1 MNEQYEISLTKLELD
16 KVLAMLSDHAASQ
29 AAKDRCL
36 AVRPSTDADEIR
48 HLLDETSAA
57 CACITVKGSPS
68 FGGLYDVGASLD
80 RADRGGCLSPE
91 ELLRIAAVLK
101 SARQTKAY
109 SEGEGRSA
117 QEPGVLDVY
126 FQQITTNKYLE
137 ERIFTSI
144 LSKDEI
150 ADAASSEL
158 ASIRRRIRQQS
169 AKIRESL
176 QKIITSP
183 SYAKILQEPIVTIRS
198 DRFVVPVKAECKSQL
213 PGLVHDVSSSGS
225 TYFIEPMSAVNGN
238 NELRELFMAER
249 KEIERI
255 LTELSAEA
263 AGHREQI
270 KLDYDVLLDLE
281 CIFARAR
288 LSFAMRAICPEVRT
302 DGQMNLIRARHPLIT
317 GKTVVPISVRLGSD
331 FDTLIITG
339 PNTGGKTVSLK
350 TLGLLCLMA
359 QCGLHIPAGDR
370 SAVSVFTGILADI
383 GDEQSIEQ
391 SLSTFSAH
399 MKTIVNILDE
409 ADGDSLV
416 LFDELGAGTDP
427 VEGAALAIA
436 VIEHVRARGAKVA
449 ATTHYAELK
458 TFAMTTA
465 GVENASCEFDVETL
479 CPTYKLLI
487 GIPGK
492 SNAFAISARLGL
504 DPRVIETA
512 KQQMDAESIRFED
525 VLTQLEIK
533 RQQLEKEK
541 EEIDRLHAKQE
552 EDSRRAREFR
562 AQMERA
568 KENARSRGEAEAKR
582 ILADAKSA
590 ADAAFR
596 ELDELRKAQK
606 KQLDAQA
613 MNEKRVEIVS
623 ELNAARERAGVRDE
637 SREPIPA
644 PSRPIR
650 AGDLVE
656 IPGTNRP
663 AEVTAVKGDR
673 LVLKAGVLS
682 MTVKNDEVRLIEDDE
697 RAAMKKTTAP
707 ASPTRRILN
716 TAAAARE
723 LDLRGMETL
732 EAESVL
738 ENYLDA
744 ARRAHLET
752 VTIIH
757 GKGTGALRKA
767 VQAYLRRDKTVK
779 SFRLGNYGEGE
790 SGVTVVEFK

>member
-1 MNEQYEISLTKLELD
+1 MNEQYEKSLTKLELD

-117 QEPGVLDVY
+117 QEPSVLDVY

-255 LTELSAEA
+255 LAELSAEA

-302 DGQMNLIRARHPLIT
+302 DGQLNLIRARHPLIT

-339 PNTGGKTVSLK
+339 PNTGGKTVTLK
-350 TLGLLCLMA
+350 TLSLI
-359 QCGLHIPAGDR
+359 HI
-370 SAVSVFTGILADI
+370 
-383 GDEQSIEQ
+383 
-391 SLSTFSAH
+391 
-399 MKTIVNILDE
+399 
-409 ADGDSLV
+409 
-416 LFDELGAGTDP
+416 
-427 VEGAALAIA
+427 
-436 VIEHVRARGAKVA
+436 
-449 ATTHYAELK
+449 
-458 TFAMTTA
+458 
-465 GVENASCEFDVETL
+465 
-479 CPTYKLLI
+479 
-487 GIPGK
+487 
-492 SNAFAISARLGL
+492 
-504 DPRVIETA
+504 
-512 KQQMDAESIRFED
+512 
-525 VLTQLEIK
+525 
-533 RQQLEKEK
+533 
-541 EEIDRLHAKQE
+541 
-552 EDSRRAREFR
+552 
-562 AQMERA
+562 
-568 KENARSRGEAEAKR
+568 
-582 ILADAKSA
+582 
-590 ADAAFR
+590 
-596 ELDELRKAQK
+596 
-606 KQLDAQA
+606 
-613 MNEKRVEIVS
+613 
-623 ELNAARERAGVRDE
+623 
-637 SREPIPA
+637 
-644 PSRPIR
+644 
-650 AGDLVE
+650 
-656 IPGTNRP
+656 
-663 AEVTAVKGDR
+663 
-673 LVLKAGVLS
+673 
-682 MTVKNDEVRLIEDDE
+682 
-697 RAAMKKTTAP
+697 
-707 ASPTRRILN
+707 
-716 TAAAARE
+716 
-723 LDLRGMETL
+723 
-732 EAESVL
+732 
-738 ENYLDA
+738 
-744 ARRAHLET
+744 
-752 VTIIH
+752 
-757 GKGTGALRKA
+757 
-767 VQAYLRRDKTVK
+767 
-779 SFRLGNYGEGE
+779 
-790 SGVTVVEFK
+790 